1 MPAKAEGTWQL
12 GSNTLTLTQQFQ
24 VLSGTLGSNPLTNGR
39 LTGDSITFS
48 AGGAT
53 YTGTVNGNS
62 MKGTTGT
69 GTAWSATKK

>member
-1 MPAKAEGTWQL
+1 M
-12 GSNTLTLTQQFQ
+12 
-24 VLSGTLGSNPLTNGR
+24 LSGTLGSSPLTNGR
-39 LTGDSITFS
+39 LNGDSITFS

-69 GTAWSATKK
+69 GTSWSATKKFPRTTSTARRPTASPPI